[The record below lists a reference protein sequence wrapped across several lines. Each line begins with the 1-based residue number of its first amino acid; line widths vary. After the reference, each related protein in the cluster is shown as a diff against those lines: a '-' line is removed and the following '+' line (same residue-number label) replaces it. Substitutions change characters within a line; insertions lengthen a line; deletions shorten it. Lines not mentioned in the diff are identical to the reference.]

1 MRTLTVRHVT
11 VYRYSEP
18 VKLGEHR
25 MMFRP
30 RESHDLRLVKTRLD
44 IRPYPAELRW
54 LHDVFDNSIAIATFR
69 GPTLELRFDSTVT
82 LEHIETALPDYALES
97 QAQTYPFHYP
107 EDDAPDL
114 ARALIRRYPGDAV
127 TEWAA
132 RFLSPSGTTDTRALL
147 ETMTLGIRNEFTY
160 VRRPEKGV
168 QRPEDTLRLHSG
180 SCRDFAIFM
189 MEAVRSL
196 GLAARFVSGYIFVPE
211 SEPGAMASGGATHA
225 WMQVYLPG
233 AGWVDFDPTNNG
245 LGNRNLIRVAVAWDH
260 GQALPLWGSFMG
272 AASSFLGMDVNVS
285 VTEAPVLTRGS
296 IAAADLPR

>member
-30 RESHDLRLVKTRLD
+30 RESHDLRLVRTKLD

-54 LHDVFDNSIAIATFR
+54 LHDVFDNSIAIASFR
-69 GPTLELRFDSTVT
+69 NPTVELRFDSTVT
-82 LEHIETALPDYALES
+82 LEHIETALPDYALEIE
-97 QAQTYPFHYP
+97 AQTYPFQYA

-114 ARALIRRYPGDAV
+114 ARALIRRYPGDEV
-127 TEWAA
+127 TRWAA
-132 RFLSPSGTTDTRALL
+132 RFLSPTGSTDTRMLL

-180 SCRDFAIFM
+180 SCRDFAVFM

-211 SEPGAMASGGATHA
+211 AEPSAVASGGATHA

-233 AGWVDFDPTNNG
+233 AGWVDFDPTNSG

-260 GQALPLWGSFMG
+260 GQALPLWGSFIG
-272 AASSFLGMDVNVS
+272 AASAFLGMDVNVS
-285 VTEAPVLTRGS
+285 VTEAPVL
-296 IAAADLPR
+296 PRESVALGGGPG